1 MVDGDSVTLDGTLE
15 IKGSRVPVVLEG
27 AITSPVTDPWGNEKL
42 GLTLSTTVDRTR
54 FGLEWNAPLP
64 DGGQMLANDVELT
77 AKLVF
82 VAAKEA

>member
-1 MVDGDSVTLDGTLE
+1 MTVEGRSRSRGIAFPSRSRGT
-15 IKGSRVPVVLEG
+15 
-27 AITSPVTDPWGNEKL
+27 ITSPVADPWGNEKL

-64 DGGQMLANDVELT
+64 EGGQMLANDVELT